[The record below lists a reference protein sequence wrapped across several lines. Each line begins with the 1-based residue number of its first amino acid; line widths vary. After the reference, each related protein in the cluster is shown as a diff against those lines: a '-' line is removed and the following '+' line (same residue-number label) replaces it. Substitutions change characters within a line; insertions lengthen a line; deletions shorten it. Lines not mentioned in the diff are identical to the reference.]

1 MLAHSPPLP
10 LVLDYDTRGR
20 GITTDDEEGISLA
33 LKQRDRVLRVR
44 LDTSLQRIITAMDE
58 EYPILEYLVI
68 KLPVEDKS
76 TILIL
81 PETLRAPQLRH
92 LKLRGFAIPVGS
104 RLLTT
109 AVGLITL
116 YLSPDHL
123 STYFH
128 PNNLLQWISLMP
140 KLEMLVFFSKS
151 IIPSRD
157 VESQLTHSPVTAP
170 PVTHPNLHH
179 FQFRGVSAYLEALV
193 HRIAAP
199 RLKKLDIDLF
209 SQPTISV
216 PRLLQFIN
224 ATENLGY
231 DSVVFRFF
239 EDYVSVAIYPRGAD
253 VYALGILLDCLHL
266 AQQVSFMIQ
275 ISSSLSRMFS
285 TVEHL
290 TFQHKEHIQSSEEH
304 NQVDRTEWRR
314 LLGPFINVRNLG
326 IDNGL
331 VEDLSRC
338 LKLEDGELLSELLPE
353 LQELSYSRSGDTGDA
368 FTSYINARR
377 NAGRPVALVTWS

>member
-20 GITTDDEEGISLA
+20 DITADDEEGISLA

-44 LDTSLQRIITAMDE
+44 LDTSLQKIIATMDE

-68 KLPVEDKS
+68 NLPIEDMS
-76 TILIL
+76 TVLIL
-81 PETLRAPQLRH
+81 PETLQAPQLRH
-92 LKLRGFAIPVGS
+92 LKLRGFALPVGS
-104 RLLTT
+104 RLLAT

-116 YLSPDHL
+116 YLSPVHL

-128 PNNLLQWISLMP
+128 PNTLLQWISLMP

-151 IIPSRD
+151 IIPSHD
-157 VESQLTHSPVTAP
+157 VERQLTHSPVTT

-193 HRIAAP
+193 HWITTP

-224 ATENLGY
+224 ATENLEC

-239 EDYVSVAIYPRGAD
+239 EDYVSVAVYPRGAE

-266 AQQVSFMIQ
+266 EQQVSFMVQ

-314 LLGPFINVRNLG
+314 LLGPFSNVKTLE

-331 VEDLSRC
+331 VEDLSHC
-338 LKLEDGELLSELLPE
+338 LQLEDGELPLELLPE
-353 LQELSYSRSGDTGDA
+353 LHELSYSRSGDTGDA
-368 FTSYINARR
+368 FTSYIDARR
-377 NAGRPVALVTWS
+377 NAGRPVTLVTWS